1 MADYKEKERKKKQ
14 KQINITREISY
25 PKNARQFHIT
35 GKHDVQH
42 ANSIMRSL
50 KVYFPSIL

>member
-1 MADYKEKERKKKQ
+1 MADYKEKERKKQ
-14 KQINITREISY
+14 KQINTTRETSY

-35 GKHDVQH
+35 GKHGIVQH
-42 ANSIMRSL
+42 ANSIMKSL